1 MTSSLLMAE
10 WSGDS
15 FVPLARFRRQCD
27 TEFVVG
33 ERYRL
38 TTMEE
43 RSEKSHRAY
52 FAAVNEGWANLPESA
67 GDQFPTSEHLRKF
80 ALIRCGFADERQIVC
95 SSGAE
100 ALRLAAFIKPMDT
113 YAVVQARGA
122 VVTVWT
128 AKSQSQRAMGKQEFM
143 RSQEAVR
150 EFIASMIGVS
160 GDELAKTGDRAA

>member
-10 WSGDS
+10 WNGES
-15 FVPLARFRRQCD
+15 FTPLPRFRRQCD
-27 TEFVVG
+27 AEFVVG

-43 RSEKSHRAY
+43 RSEKSHRAF
-52 FAAVNEGWANLPESA
+52 FAAVNEGWSNLPENV

-113 YAVVQARGA
+113 YAVVQTRGP

-128 AKSQSQRAMGKQEFM
+128 AKSQSMRAMGKQDFQ

-150 EFIASMIGVS
+150 DFISSMIGVS
-160 GDELAKTGDRAA
+160 GDDLAKQGEAA